1 MRARK
6 RVNRVRCVALAA
18 GVCAAWCV
26 NVRCVSAADG
36 SLREPPAR
44 LPSLDELLGLAKP
57 GEDQDAS
64 GGVQLPTEPGRAAL
78 DEKLSAEEAAEAF
91 QQAVKLMEQ
100 TADRLDPGHDL
111 GLVTQRLQEDAVRKL
126 DTVIAAAMQNQQSSS
141 SSSSSSSQQEQQQQP
156 NQQQQQQQ
164 QQSQSEP
171 NQQGEPQEG
180 QPPGRQNGGLNNV
193 ELNAAAWGALPARLR
208 DALVQGSSDRF
219 SSIYQTM
226 TEQYYRR
233 LAEEPKR

>member
-1 MRARK
+1 MRAMRQAK
-6 RVNRVRCVALAA
+6 YGRARCLAMIA
-18 GVCAAWCV
+18 GVCAAW
-26 NVRCVSAADG
+26 SASALDMM
-36 SLREPPAR
+36 LREPPTR

-57 GEDQDAS
+57 GEEATGT

-126 DTVIAAAMQNQQSSS
+126 DTVIAAAMQNQSSS
-141 SSSSSSSQQEQQQQP
+141 SSSSSSSQQQEQQQQP

-164 QQSQSEP
+164 QSQSQE
-171 NQQGEPQEG
+171 NRQGEPQEG
-180 QPPGRQNGGLNNV
+180 QPPGRQNGGLNSV

>member
-1 MRARK
+1 M
-6 RVNRVRCVALAA
+6 VGIFWLAIA
-18 GVCAAWCV
+18 CGCASGMG
-26 NVRCVSAADG
+26 SATVD
-36 SLREPPAR
+36 PPQT
-44 LPSLDELLGLAKP
+44 LPSLDELLGLAEP
-57 GEDQDAS
+57 GTRGDAPTTR
-64 GGVQLPTEPGRAAL
+64 LPEEPGRAAL

-100 TADRLDPGHDL
+100 TADRLDPGLDT

-141 SSSSSSSQQEQQQQP
+141 SSSSSSSQQQEQQQQP
-156 NQQQQQQQ
+156 NQRQQQQQQ
-164 QQSQSEP
+164 AQRNEDQKGEP
-171 NQQGEPQEG
+171 NEG
-180 QPPGRQNGGLNNV
+180 QSPSRQNGGLNSV

-233 LAEEPKR
+233 LAEEPRR

>member
-1 MRARK
+1 MTDRK
-6 RVNRVRCVALAA
+6 RIRLALVLAA
-18 GVCAAWCV
+18 GTAFGANAGVV
-26 NVRCVSAADG
+26 VD
-36 SLREPPAR
+36 PPKR
-44 LPSLDELLGLAKP
+44 LPSLDELLGLRQA
-57 GEDQDAS
+57 GAEDAE
-64 GGVQLPTEPGRAAL
+64 VRLPEEPGRTAL
-78 DEKLSAEEAAEAF
+78 DDKLSAEEAAEAF
-91 QQAVKLMEQ
+91 QQAVRLMEQ
-100 TADRLDPGHDL
+100 TAARLDPGQDI

-126 DTVIAAAMQNQQSSS
+126 DAVIAAAMQNQQSSSS

-156 NQQQQQQQ
+156 NQQQREQQEA
-164 QQSQSEP
+164 QSQESSQGDPSE
-171 NQQGEPQEG
+171 GT
-180 QPPGRQNGGLNNV
+180 PPGRRDGQMNSV

>member
-1 MRARK
+1 MTRISTLCA
-6 RVNRVRCVALAA
+6 CSLAITCGSALGLESIAT
-18 GVCAAWCV
+18 
-26 NVRCVSAADG
+26 D
-36 SLREPPAR
+36 PPKP
-44 LPSLDELLGLAKP
+44 LPSLDELLGLAEP
-57 GEDQDAS
+57 GSQADAPTAR
-64 GGVQLPTEPGRAAL
+64 LPEEPGRAAL

-100 TADRLDPGHDL
+100 TADRLDPGLDT

-126 DTVIAAAMQNQQSSS
+126 DTVIAAAMQNQQNSS
-141 SSSSSSSQQEQQQQP
+141 SSSSSSSQQQEQQQQP
-156 NQQQQQQQ
+156 NQRQQQQQQ
-164 QQSQSEP
+164 AQRNENQKGEP
-171 NQQGEPQEG
+171 NEG
-180 QPPGRQNGGLNNV
+180 QSPSRQNGSLNSV

>member
-1 MRARK
+1 MKLRSAICAWRA
-6 RVNRVRCVALAA
+6 ALVA
-18 GVCAAWCV
+18 GVCTVW
-26 NVRCVSAADG
+26 CVSAADG
-36 SLREPPAR
+36 LVREPPTR

-57 GEDQDAS
+57 GEDQGAS
-64 GGVQLPTEPGRAAL
+64 GGVKLPTEPGRAAL

-156 NQQQQQQQ
+156 NRQQQQQ
-164 QQSQSEP
+164 QQSQSEQ
-171 NQQGEPQEG
+171 NQKGEPQEG
-180 QPPGRQNGGLNNV
+180 QPPGRQNGGLSNV
-193 ELNAAAWGALPARLR
+193 ELNAAAWGSLPARLR

>member
-1 MRARK
+1 MTRIWTFCA
-6 RVNRVRCVALAA
+6 CSLAIACGSAHGVAPITT
-18 GVCAAWCV
+18 
-26 NVRCVSAADG
+26 D
-36 SLREPPAR
+36 PPKT
-44 LPSLDELLGLAKP
+44 LPSLDELLGLAEP
-57 GEDQDAS
+57 GTQDNAPTAR
-64 GGVQLPTEPGRAAL
+64 LPDEPGRAAL

-100 TADRLDPGHDL
+100 TADRLDPGLDT

-126 DTVIAAAMQNQQSSS
+126 DTVIAAAMQNQQNSS
-141 SSSSSSSQQEQQQQP
+141 SSSSSSSQQQEQQQQP
-156 NQQQQQQQ
+156 SQRQQQQQQAQ
-164 QQSQSEP
+164 RNENQKGEP
-171 NQQGEPQEG
+171 NEG
-180 QPPGRQNGGLNNV
+180 QSPSRQNGSLNSV

-233 LAEEPKR
+233 LAEEPKP

>member
-1 MRARK
+1 M
-6 RVNRVRCVALAA
+6 NRRLWSVASAM
-18 GVCAAWCV
+18 VCALGSA
-26 NVRCVSAADG
+26 NAAD
-36 SLREPPAR
+36 LREPPKR
-44 LPSLDELLGLAKP
+44 LPSLDELLGLA
-57 GEDQDAS
+57 
-64 GGVQLPTEPGRAAL
+64 EPGQSGEGPEVRLPAEPGQAAL

-100 TADRLDPGHDL
+100 TADRLDPGRDL

-156 NQQQQQQQ
+156 NQQKQQQQ
-164 QQSQSEP
+164 QQSQSDQ
-171 NQQGEPQEG
+171 NQKGEPTDG
-180 QPPGRQNGGLNNV
+180 QPPSRQNGAGNTV

-208 DALVQGSSDRF
+208 DALMQGSSDRF

-233 LAEEPKR
+233 LAEEPRR